1 MTILICKHNAGFFS
15 CCSVKLNQIISYIN
29 ANKSIP
35 EHIDCTKLMS
45 LYNPY
50 WLWEHPVFDDITS
63 DFFENNNYI
72 NVNTTKYYKLLW
84 DISNYS
90 NEHDDIIRKYFT
102 PTGTIIN
109 TSNKL
114 IRQNKIF
121 VNNCIG
127 LYVRMT
133 DKQEE
138 TNIGKFE
145 DYKNKLNEI
154 LKNDPKLKI
163 FVVTDSTNFLN
174 YIKEHFQSIY
184 IKELRTTTSQLG
196 IHKYNEEGRLDK
208 SVVENN
214 YNEIINYLFPAF
226 LILSKCKYFVCN
238 SSNCS
243 TWTVIYR
250 KTTRNVYQFIDDE
263 WVDYK

>member
-1 MTILICKHNAGFFS
+1 MTVLVCKHNAGFFS
-15 CCSVKLNQIISYIN
+15 CCSVKLNQIITYIN

-35 EHIDCTKLMS
+35 EHVDCKKLMS

-50 WLWEHPVFDDITS
+50 WLWNLPFFDDITS
-63 DFFENNNYI
+63 KFFEDNSYI
-72 NVNTTKYYKLLW
+72 NINTTQYYKLLW

-90 NEHDDIIRKYFT
+90 NEHDDIIKKYFT
-102 PTGTIIN
+102 PSGTIIN
-109 TSNKL
+109 NSNKL

-154 LKNDPKLKI
+154 LQNEPKLKI
-163 FVVTDSTNFLN
+163 FVVTDSTDFLN
-174 YIKEHFQSIY
+174 YIKDNFDSII
-184 IKELRTTTSQLG
+184 IKELRTTTSHLG
-196 IHKYNEEGRLDK
+196 IHKYNKEGRLDK

-250 KTTRNVYQFIDDE
+250 KTKKNVYQFIDNK
-263 WVDYK
+263 WIDYN

>member
-1 MTILICKHNAGFFS
+1 MTVLVCKHNAGFFS
-15 CCSVKLNQIISYIN
+15 CCSVKLNEIISYIN

-50 WLWEHPVFDDITS
+50 WLWERPSFDDITS
-63 DFFENNNYI
+63 NFFENISNI
-72 NVNTTKYYKLLW
+72 NINTTKHYNSLW
-84 DISNYS
+84 KISNYS
-90 NEHDDIIRKYFT
+90 NEHEDIIKKYFT

-109 TSNKL
+109 NSNKL

-163 FVVTDSTNFLN
+163 FVVTDSTDFLN
-174 YIKEHFQSIY
+174 YIKENFDSIF
-184 IKELRTTTSQLG
+184 IKELRTTTSHIG
-196 IHKYNEEGRLDK
+196 IHKFNEVGRFEK

-250 KTTRNVYQFIDDE
+250 KTTKNVYQFLNDK
-263 WVDYK
+263 WNTYR